1 MPKMDEK
8 YGRAK
13 PVCITIPE
21 DLLRQL
27 DDLVSAERI
36 TRSGVICRLLI
47 KLLNEGVE
55 SNAQL

>member
-1 MPKMDEK
+1 MPKMDDK

-27 DDLVSAERI
+27 DDLVSSERS
-36 TRSGVICRLLI
+36 TRSGIICRLLI
-47 KLLNEGVE
+47 KLINGGADV
-55 SNAQL
+55 